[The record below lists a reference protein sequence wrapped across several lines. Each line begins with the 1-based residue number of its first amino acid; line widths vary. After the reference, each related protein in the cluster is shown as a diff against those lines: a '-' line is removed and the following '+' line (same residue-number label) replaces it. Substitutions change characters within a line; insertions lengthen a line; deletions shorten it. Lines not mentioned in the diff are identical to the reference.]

1 MTAAEQGR
9 PEGAPDAD
17 AGLLA
22 SSEQALTGVES
33 AGSSGLTI
41 AEQVAR
47 VPTEP
52 GCYLWK
58 GGKGQVLYVGKA
70 KNLRARMKQYVL
82 GQDERPMLPM
92 LMSQVRSFEYIVVGS
107 EHEALV
113 LEMNLIQQY
122 DPPFNVDFRDGK
134 SYPYIAVTEGDV
146 YPAVK
151 FTREKHRPGTRYF
164 GPYTNARAA
173 RDTIDIARKVVP
185 LCSAACPEWRRMQ
198 RFFQAHAE
206 QAAVAPLAMAKGRS
220 CFDASV
226 GLGPGACS
234 GAVTPEEYRESVKA
248 VERFLSGRIGEFE
261 ESLSQEMREAA
272 ADLDFE
278 RAARCRDRLRTLSKV
293 GERQQ
298 VTFSS
303 PIDIDV
309 VGFFREETVAG
320 VHLLAVREGR
330 TQRSCEF
337 VLDKGNDVPF
347 EELAEGFIKRYYSDG
362 ADIPDEVDL
371 AQELPDAGLIG
382 EWLSGLRGKKAV
394 LHVPRRGEKRRLLGI
409 AEQNARH
416 TLMRFMVRTSY
427 ADQRTNDAL
436 LQLESA
442 LALPGPPLRIECFDI
457 STIHGRF
464 TVASMVVF
472 TNGVP
477 DKAQYR
483 RFRVRTVTG
492 EANDFL
498 SMQEVLGRRY
508 APERMADERFG
519 SRPDLLIV
527 DGGKPQLTAAV
538 SQLERLG
545 LDIPVAGLAKSDEE
559 LFVPWSEDGPVVLP
573 SGSPSL
579 YLVKQVRD
587 ESHRFAIT
595 YHRELR
601 DKAMSVSILDEVPG
615 VGEKRKKAIMR
626 AFGSMKRLRAASAEE
641 IAGVPGVPE
650 DVARRVWEALRAWE
664 EERAAVGAQAPSPE
678 LPGPPAP
685 AAGQPPALSPEP
697 PVPSP
702 GPPLPSPGT

>member
-1 MTAAEQGR
+1 MEPKRRPKVPGDPRPFEAELAGE
-9 PEGAPDAD
+9 PLGPLAD
-17 AGLLA
+17 A
-22 SSEQALTGVES
+22 EVEVGV
-33 AGSSGLTI
+33 SGLSL
-41 AEQVAR
+41 AEQVAL

-58 GGKGQVLYVGKA
+58 GERGKVLYVGKA

-82 GQDERPMLPM
+82 GQDEREKIPL
-92 LMSQVRSFEYIVVGS
+92 LMSQVRSFEYIVVSS

-113 LEMNLIQQY
+113 LEMNLINQY
-122 DPPFNVDFRDGK
+122 DPPFNVDFRDDK

-146 YPAVK
+146 YPAIK
-151 FTREKHRPGTRYF
+151 FTRERHKPKTRYF

-173 RDTIDIARKVVP
+173 RETIDLCRKVVP
-185 LCSAACPEWRRMQ
+185 VCTGTCPEWRKAQ
-198 RFFQAHAE
+198 RLLATHPE
-206 QAAVAPLAMAKGRS
+206 QAAAAPILLANRGRP

-226 GLGPGACS
+226 GLGPGVCTGS
-234 GAVTPEEYRESVKA
+234 ITPEAYRENVRA
-248 VERFLSGRIGEFE
+248 VEKFLSGHRSEFE
-261 ESLSQEMREAA
+261 QHVTEEMREAA

-278 RAARCRDRLRTLSKV
+278 KAARCRDRLGLLKKV

-298 VTFSS
+298 VVFPT
-303 PIDIDV
+303 PIDMDV
-309 VGFFREETVAG
+309 VGFFREETIAG
-320 VHLLAVREGR
+320 VHVFAVREGR
-330 TQRSCEF
+330 TVRSCEF
-337 VLDKGNDVPF
+337 VLDKGNDVPI
-347 EELAEGFIKRYYSDG
+347 EELAEGFLKRYYDAG

-371 AQELPDAGLIG
+371 AVEVPDAELLAG
-382 EWLSGLRGKKAV
+382 WLSERHRRKV
-394 LHVPRRGEKRRLLGI
+394 TLHVPKRGEKRRLLEL
-409 AEQNARH
+409 AERNAHH

-427 ADQRTNDAL
+427 DDQRTNDAL

-442 LALPGPPLRIECFDI
+442 LALPAPPMRIECFDI
-457 STIHGRF
+457 STIHGKF

-472 TNGVP
+472 TNGKA

-483 RFRVRTVTG
+483 RFRVRGDFG

-538 SQLERLG
+538 NQLSELG

-559 LFVPWSEDGPVVLP
+559 LFVPWSPDGPVVLP

-601 DKAMSVSILDEVPG
+601 DKAMTASILDEIPG
-615 VGEKRKKAIMR
+615 VGPKRKKAIMK
-626 AFGSMKRLRAASAEE
+626 AFGSMKRLRGADPEA

-650 DVARRVWEALRAWE
+650 DVARRIWDTLRAWE
-664 EERAAVGAQAPSPE
+664 ADRAQVADQAGVEGLERFE
-678 LPGPPAP
+678 
-685 AAGQPPALSPEP
+685 
-697 PVPSP
+697 
-702 GPPLPSPGT
+702 

>member
-1 MTAAEQGR
+1 MEPKRRPKVPGDPRPFEAELAGE
-9 PEGAPDAD
+9 PLGPLAD
-17 AGLLA
+17 A
-22 SSEQALTGVES
+22 EVEVGV
-33 AGSSGLTI
+33 SGLSL
-41 AEQVAR
+41 AEQVAL

-58 GGKGQVLYVGKA
+58 GERGKVLYVGKA

-82 GQDERPMLPM
+82 GQDEREKIPL
-92 LMSQVRSFEYIVVGS
+92 LMSQVRSFEYIVVSS

-113 LEMNLIQQY
+113 LEMNLINQY
-122 DPPFNVDFRDGK
+122 DPPFNVDFRDDK

-146 YPAVK
+146 YPAIK
-151 FTREKHRPGTRYF
+151 FTRERHKPKTRYF

-173 RDTIDIARKVVP
+173 RETIDLCRKVVP
-185 LCSAACPEWRRMQ
+185 VCTGTCPEWRKAQ
-198 RFFQAHAE
+198 RLLAAHPE
-206 QAAVAPLAMAKGRS
+206 QAAAAPILLANRGRP

-226 GLGPGACS
+226 GLGPGVCTGS
-234 GAVTPEEYRESVKA
+234 ITPEAYRENVRA
-248 VERFLSGRIGEFE
+248 VEKFLSGHRSEFE
-261 ESLSQEMREAA
+261 QHVTEEMREAA

-278 RAARCRDRLRTLSKV
+278 KAARCRDRLGLLKKV

-298 VTFSS
+298 VVFPT
-303 PIDIDV
+303 PIDMDV
-309 VGFFREETVAG
+309 VGFFREETIAG
-320 VHLLAVREGR
+320 VHVFAVREGR
-330 TQRSCEF
+330 TVRSCEF
-337 VLDKGNDVPF
+337 VLDKGNDVPI
-347 EELAEGFIKRYYSDG
+347 EELAEGFLKRYYDAG

-371 AQELPDAGLIG
+371 AVEVPDAELLAG
-382 EWLSGLRGKKAV
+382 WLSERHRRKV
-394 LHVPRRGEKRRLLGI
+394 TLHVPKRGEKRRLLEL
-409 AEQNARH
+409 AERNAHH

-427 ADQRTNDAL
+427 DDQRTNDAL

-442 LALPGPPLRIECFDI
+442 LALPAPPMRIECFDI
-457 STIHGRF
+457 STIHGKF

-472 TNGVP
+472 TNGKA

-483 RFRVRTVTG
+483 RFRVRGDFG

-519 SRPDLLIV
+519 LRPDLLIV

-538 SQLERLG
+538 NQLSELG

-559 LFVPWSEDGPVVLP
+559 LFVPWSPDGPVVLP

-601 DKAMSVSILDEVPG
+601 DKAMTASILDEIPG
-615 VGEKRKKAIMR
+615 VGPKRKKAIMK
-626 AFGSMKRLRAASAEE
+626 AFGSMKRLRGADPEA

-650 DVARRVWEALRAWE
+650 DVARRIWDTLRAWE
-664 EERAAVGAQAPSPE
+664 ADRAQVADQAGVE
-678 LPGPPAP
+678 GL
-685 AAGQPPALSPEP
+685 EHFE
-697 PVPSP
+697 
-702 GPPLPSPGT
+702 